1 MRIGLPL
8 LVSACLSLLT
18 PATAQETFS
27 IVAVDTITGEVGS
40 AGASCLDD
48 QDVEGGATIISDVLP
63 GRGAI
68 HTQARYRAGN
78 QRRARERVQEGLSA
92 DSVIQWL
99 KANDVFFT
107 PEVRQYGIALLT
119 EGGASQV
126 QTAAFTGENTDS
138 FKGHYTGKT
147 YAIQGNILKGPEVLD
162 SMRAAFLR
170 TGGSLGARLM
180 AALQGANMPGAD
192 RRCLEEGVS
201 SQSAFLRVAKP
212 GDTREQLTLDLAVT
226 QTPTG
231 VEPIDSLQV
240 LLNDVKTETSRLNI
254 PASAVT
260 VRHNPVKGQLNV
272 RLSPQ
277 LAQQQ
282 LVRIKV
288 VDLRGRI
295 VQQQRL
301 HQARQTI
308 RCPDQAGSLYFYQI
322 VSREGRPIKAGT
334 LLQF

>member
-8 LVSACLSLLT
+8 LMSACLSLLT
-18 PATAQETFS
+18 PLAAQETFS

-48 QDVEGGATIISDVLP
+48 QDVAGGATIISDVLP
-63 GRGAI
+63 GRGAV

-99 KANDVFFT
+99 KANDAFFS
-107 PEVRQYGIALLT
+107 PEVRQYGIALLKKDGT
-119 EGGASQV
+119 YKA
-126 QTAAFTGENTDS
+126 QTAAFTGDDTDS
-138 FKGHYTGKT
+138 FKGHYTGRT

-162 SMRAAFLR
+162 SMRSAFLR
-170 TGGSLGARLM
+170 TGGSLGERLM

-212 GDTREQLTLDLAVT
+212 GDPREQLTLDLAVT

-240 LLNDVKTETSRLNI
+240 LFDDMETETGTYSDLSGEVAVRQGMGQGQ
-254 PASAVT
+254 VT
-260 VRHNPVKGQLNV
+260 VH
-272 RLSPQ
+272 LSSQ
-277 LAQQQ
+277 LAEYQQ
-282 LVRIKV
+282 LRLEIL
-288 VDLRGRI
+288 DLKGRI
-295 VQQQRL
+295 VHHQQL
-301 HQARQTI
+301 HTGLQTI
-308 RCPDQAGSLYFYQI
+308 RWPDQPGRFYVYRI
-322 VSREGRPIKAGT
+322 AHSKNRLIKAGM
-334 LLQF
+334 LMPF